1 MSRPV
6 FTPRDRWLAV
16 VGLAA
21 NLLGLIAASVVI
33 GLPDPWHTANLVLA
47 ISAWI
52 PTAVVGIIACIA
64 LIGRRGWGMVL
75 ALVALGL
82 QLLALVPYGIVR
94 LSLLASERSQG
105 LVAVISLV
113 VADVLLKHSHGGL
126 HTTVSMWGYFLAVV
140 AICCWMSLSHM
151 SPVMSWCC
159 QLRS

>member
-33 GLPDPWHTANLVLA
+33 GLADPWHTANLVLA

-52 PTAVVGIIACIA
+52 PTAIVGIIACIA
-64 LIGRRGWGMVL
+64 LISRRGWGMVL

-113 VADVLLKHSHGGL
+113 VADVLLIVYWSR
-126 HTTVSMWGYFLAVV
+126 A
-140 AICCWMSLSHM
+140 
-151 SPVMSWCC
+151 
-159 QLRS
+159 LRRQRP

>member
-33 GLPDPWHTANLVLA
+33 SLPDPWHTANLVLA

-52 PTAVVGIIACIA
+52 PTAVVGVIACIA

-75 ALVALGL
+75 ALVALSL
-82 QLLALVPYGIVR
+82 QLLVLVPYGIVR
-94 LSLLASERSQG
+94 LSLLATERSQS
-105 LVAVISLV
+105 LMAVISLV
-113 VADVLLKHSHGGL
+113 VTDVLLIVYWSR
-126 HTTVSMWGYFLAVV
+126 A
-140 AICCWMSLSHM
+140 
-151 SPVMSWCC
+151 
-159 QLRS
+159 LRRQRP

>member
-52 PTAVVGIIACIA
+52 PTAIVGIIACIA
-64 LIGRRGWGMVL
+64 LISRRGWGMVL
-75 ALVALGL
+75 ALVALSL
-82 QLLALVPYGIVR
+82 QLLVLAPYGIVR
-94 LSLLASERSQG
+94 LSLLALGGGDQAIVLGVASILLG
-105 LVAVISLV
+105 LLN
-113 VADVLLKHSHGGL
+113 VLALLYWCRPGHRRGGRL
-126 HTTVSMWGYFLAVV
+126 
-140 AICCWMSLSHM
+140 
-151 SPVMSWCC
+151 
-159 QLRS
+159 

>member
-64 LIGRRGWGMVL
+64 LISRRGWGMVL

-82 QLLALVPYGIVR
+82 QLLALVPYRIVR

-105 LVAVISLV
+105 LGAVISLV
-113 VADVLLKHSHGGL
+113 VADVLLIVYWSR
-126 HTTVSMWGYFLAVV
+126 A
-140 AICCWMSLSHM
+140 
-151 SPVMSWCC
+151 
-159 QLRS
+159 LRRQRP

>member
-64 LIGRRGWGMVL
+64 LISRRGWGMVL

-105 LVAVISLV
+105 LVAVISLM
-113 VADVLLKHSHGGL
+113 VADVVLIVYWSR
-126 HTTVSMWGYFLAVV
+126 A
-140 AICCWMSLSHM
+140 
-151 SPVMSWCC
+151 
-159 QLRS
+159 LRRQRP

>member
-1 MSRPV
+1 
-6 FTPRDRWLAV
+6 L

-52 PTAVVGIIACIA
+52 PTAIVGIIACIA

-82 QLLALVPYGIVR
+82 QLLVLVPYGIVR

-105 LVAVISLV
+105 LMAVISLV
-113 VADVLLKHSHGGL
+113 VADVLLIVYWSR
-126 HTTVSMWGYFLAVV
+126 A
-140 AICCWMSLSHM
+140 
-151 SPVMSWCC
+151 
-159 QLRS
+159 LRRQRP

>member
-52 PTAVVGIIACIA
+52 PTAIGGCIACIGM
-64 LIGRRGWGMVL
+64 ISRRGWGMVL

-105 LVAVISLV
+105 LVAVISLM
-113 VADVLLKHSHGGL
+113 VADVLLIVYWSR
-126 HTTVSMWGYFLAVV
+126 A
-140 AICCWMSLSHM
+140 
-151 SPVMSWCC
+151 
-159 QLRS
+159 LRRQRP

>member
-33 GLPDPWHTANLVLA
+33 GSPDPWHTANLVLA

-52 PTAVVGIIACIA
+52 PTAIVGIIACIA
-64 LIGRRGWGMVL
+64 LISRRGWGMVL

-113 VADVLLKHSHGGL
+113 VADVLLIVYWSR
-126 HTTVSMWGYFLAVV
+126 A
-140 AICCWMSLSHM
+140 
-151 SPVMSWCC
+151 
-159 QLRS
+159 LRRQRP

>member
-21 NLLGLIAASVVI
+21 NLLGLIATSVVI
-33 GLPDPWHTANLVLA
+33 GLPDHWHTANLVLA

-52 PTAVVGIIACIA
+52 PTAIVGIIACIA
-64 LIGRRGWGMVL
+64 LISRRGWGMVL

-113 VADVLLKHSHGGL
+113 VADVLLIVYWSR
-126 HTTVSMWGYFLAVV
+126 A
-140 AICCWMSLSHM
+140 
-151 SPVMSWCC
+151 
-159 QLRS
+159 LRRQRP